1 MASLFSKLKG
11 MFSKPGGEQGGIT
24 APGPTIVING
34 GMPDLNTVR
43 VDAGRQIVFRSGDGQ
58 SYSVDFTTDNDSVSS
73 QLPLTIPASGTARLD
88 VSGSAPR
95 QSFQYVI
102 RDSDGEQVWPM
113 IDEGPGNVPPEV
125 IVGP

>member
-1 MASLFSKLKG
+1 MAGFFSSFKKL
-11 MFSKPGGEQGGIT
+11 FSKPGNQQGGMSM
-24 APGPTIVING
+24 PGPTIVING
-34 GMPDLNTVR
+34 GMPDVSTVR
-43 VDAGRQIVFRSGDGQ
+43 VDAGKQIVFRSGDGQ
-58 SYSVDFTTDNDSVSS
+58 SYSVDFTTDNDAVSS

-88 VSGSAPR
+88 VSGSAPK